1 MENNKFFC
9 FNLKLKGLKAE
20 KLLSACTSKEDLIE
34 LILQSEDCQVEPIH
48 SMLIEMARSKK
59 IKKHTILTKYELK
72 KALGL
77 TTEIKPRSKSY
88 IFSKSPEESFEF
100 ATRKDAMDGM
110 NVSSTKLARGIKDGK
125 ILIGN
130 IEYKFERK

>member
-1 MENNKFFC
+1 M
-9 FNLKLKGLKAE
+9 KAE
-20 KLLSACTSKEDLIE
+20 TLIACASKEDLIE

-48 SMLIEMARSKK
+48 STLIEMARRKK
-59 IKKHTILTKYELK
+59 IKNHTILTKYELK

-77 TTEIKPRSKSY
+77 TTENKPRLRRY
-88 IFSKSPEESFEF
+88 IFSNSPEESFEF

-110 NVSSTKLARGIKDGK
+110 NVSSTKLAKGIKDGK